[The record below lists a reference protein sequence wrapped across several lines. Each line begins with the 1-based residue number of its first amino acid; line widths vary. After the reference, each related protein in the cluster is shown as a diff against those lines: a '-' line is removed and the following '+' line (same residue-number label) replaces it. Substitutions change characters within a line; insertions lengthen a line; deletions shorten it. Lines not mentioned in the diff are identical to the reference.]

1 MAAPIN
7 SPLQP
12 IITSSQ
18 GRVNQLEP
26 GVGLNQQARASDFN
40 AVVAYLNARAGVNK
54 TTATSASNTPTINAV
69 AGKFTSATLTTSPT
83 GGTGSPVTALTITN
97 NTVTTDSIVIAQI
110 TTYGGT
116 TGAPVIAKI
125 APGSGSIVLTI
136 ANVGVAVLNGAVTIT
151 FIVL

>member
-1 MAAPIN
+1 MAAPVP

-18 GRVNQLEP
+18 GRVAQLEP
-26 GVGLNQQARASDFN
+26 GVGLNQPARASDHN
-40 AVVAYLNARAGVNK
+40 AIVAYLNDRAGVNK

-69 AGKFTSATLTTSPT
+69 AGQFTSASLTTSPT
-83 GGTGSPVTALTITN
+83 GGTGSPVTALTVTN
-97 NTVTTDSIVIAQI
+97 SLVTASSIVIAQI

-116 TGAPVIAKI
+116 TGAPSIIKI
-125 APGSGSIVLTI
+125 APAAGSFVLTV